1 MIKKI
6 TLAAILFGL
15 TTAVAHA
22 APTTP
27 STPAAPVTQS
37 TSTQI
42 SPDWGVKR
50 QAVGFKRRGFRHR
63 GFRRGGYGFR
73 RGGYRGYRSYR
84 GGHRFGYHRS
94 YRSYGYGYRGHFGGS
109 RVRGVG
115 TVVNRAHPLSAS
127 WHRCRNN
134 VPGRTPPICE
144 HVLDGFD

>member
-1 MIKKI
+1 MPQFSIERVFQLMFPAATFGPTQATTLEIVMIKKI

-42 SPDWGVKR
+42 APDWGVKR

-94 YRSYGYGYRGHFGGS
+94 YRNYGYGYRGHFGGS

-115 TVVNRAHPLSAS
+115 TVR
-127 WHRCRNN
+127 
-134 VPGRTPPICE
+134 
-144 HVLDGFD
+144 